1 MIKNIEVRATSH
13 PRPHTPETDL
23 GFGRVFTDHMF
34 AMEYTRDAGWHNP
47 RIEPYGALAMDPAAG
62 VFHYGQAMF
71 EGAKAFRAADGRVLL
86 FRPDRHCHRMSEGA
100 KRLCMPAVDPGF
112 MQYAITEL
120 IKRDRDWVPS
130 SPGTSLYI
138 RPTLIANEPFLGVRP
153 AERYLF
159 FVILSPVGAYYSEG
173 LAPVKIWIEQHFV
186 RAAQGGLGAVK
197 AGANYAASLL
207 AADEAKK
214 RGYSQVLWL
223 DAAEHKYLEE
233 VGVMNLFVLI
243 GDELITPALEGSILA
258 GVTRDS
264 VITLAREWGM
274 KVSERRI
281 AIDELLAAQKDGSLR
296 EVFGCGTASV
306 ISPVGE
312 LAWDGQRLQIHD
324 GKIGPIAQKLFDTIS
339 QIQRGILPD
348 RRGWVVDIG

>member
-34 AMEYTRDAGWHNP
+34 AMEYTRDAGWHNQ
-47 RIEPYGALAMDPAAG
+47 RIEPYGTLALDPAAG

-138 RPTLIANEPFLGVRP
+138 RPTLIASEPFLGVRP

-264 VITLAREWGM
+264 VLTLAREWGM

-281 AIDELLAAQKDGSLR
+281 ALDELLAAQKDGSLR

-312 LAWDGQRLQIHD
+312 LAWDGQRLQIQD

>member
-1 MIKNIEVRATSH
+1 MIQSITVHATTH
-13 PRPHTPETDL
+13 PRPHAPESEL
-23 GFGRVFTDHMF
+23 GFGRIFTDHMF
-34 AMEYTRDAGWHNP
+34 MMEHSNEKGWHNP
-47 RIEPYGALAMDPAAG
+47 RIEPYGSLTLDPAAA

-71 EGAKAFRAADGRVLL
+71 EGFKAFRTADGRVLL

-100 KRLCMPAVDPGF
+100 KRLCMPSMDPGF
-112 MQYAITEL
+112 MQHAVTEL
-120 IKRDRDWVPS
+120 VKRDRAWVPS

-138 RPTLIANEPFLGVRP
+138 RPTMIADEPFLGVRP
-153 AERYLF
+153 SGKYLF
-159 FVILSPVGAYYSEG
+159 FVILSPVGAYYAEG
-173 LAPVKIWIEQHFV
+173 IAPVKIWVERDFV
-186 RAAQGGLGAVK
+186 RAAHGGLGAVK

-223 DAAEHKYLEE
+223 DAHDHRYLEE

-243 GDELITPALEGSILA
+243 GDELVTPALEGSILS

-264 VITLAREWGM
+264 VITLSREWGM
-274 KVSERRI
+274 KVSERRVS
-281 AIDELLAAQKDGSLR
+281 IDELVEAQKQGRLR

-312 LAWDGQRLQIHD
+312 LAWDGTRMSINE
-324 GKIGPIAQKLFDTIS
+324 GRIGPVAQKLYDTIS
-339 QIQRGILPD
+339 QIQRGVLAD
-348 RRGWVVDIG
+348 RHGWVVDIG

>member
-34 AMEYTRDAGWHNP
+34 VMEYSRDAGWHDP
-47 RIEPYGALAMDPAAG
+47 RIQPYGTLAMDPAAG

-100 KRLCMPAVDPGF
+100 RRLCMPSVDPGF

-130 SPGTSLYI
+130 TPGTSLYI
-138 RPTLIANEPFLGVRP
+138 RPTLIASEPFLGVRP
-153 AERYLF
+153 ADRYLF
-159 FVILSPVGAYYSEG
+159 YVILSPVGAYYSEG

-197 AGANYAASLL
+197 AGANYAASLM

-223 DAAEHKYLEE
+223 DANEHKYLEE
-233 VGVMNLFVLI
+233 VGVMNLFVMI
-243 GDELITPALEGSILA
+243 GDELVTPALEGSILA

-264 VITLAREWGM
+264 VLTLAREWGM

-281 AIDELLAAQKDGSLR
+281 SLDELLAAQKDGSLR

-312 LAWDGQRLQIHD
+312 LAWDGQRLPIHN
-324 GKIGPIAQKLFDTIS
+324 GGIGPIARKLFDTIS

>member
-13 PRPHTPETDL
+13 PRPHTPEADL
-23 GFGRVFTDHMF
+23 GFGRVFTDHIF
-34 AMEYTRDAGWHNP
+34 AMEYTRDAGWHNQ
-47 RIEPYGALAMDPAAG
+47 RIEPYGMLQLDPAAG

-71 EGAKAFRAADGRVLL
+71 EGFKAFGAADGRVLM

-100 KRLCMPAVDPGF
+100 KRICMPSVDPGY

-120 IKRDRDWVPS
+120 VKRDRGWVPS

-138 RPTLIANEPFLGVRP
+138 RPTLIASEAFLGVRP

-173 LAPVKIWIEQHFV
+173 LSPVRIWIEQHFV

-223 DAAEHKYLEE
+223 DANEHKYLEE

-264 VITLAREWGM
+264 VISLAREWGM

-281 AIDELLAAQKDGSLR
+281 SIDEVAEAHTKGTLK

-312 LAWDGQRLQIHD
+312 LAWDGSGR
-324 GKIGPIAQKLFDTIS
+324 KIGNGGIGPVAQRLFDTIS

-348 RRGWVVDIG
+348 RHGWVVDIG

>member
-1 MIKNIEVRATSH
+1 MIQNIEVRATSH
-13 PRPHTPETDL
+13 PRPHTPEADL

-34 AMEYTRDAGWHNP
+34 VMEYSRDRGWHHQ
-47 RIEPYGALAMDPAAG
+47 RIEPYGAISLDPAAG

-71 EGAKAFRAADGRVLL
+71 EGFKAFRAADGRVLL

-100 KRLCMPAVDPGF
+100 KRICMPAVDPGY

-120 IKRDRDWVPS
+120 VKRDRDWVPS

-138 RPTLIANEPFLGVRP
+138 RPTLIAQEAFLGVRP

-159 FVILSPVGAYYSEG
+159 FVILSPVGAYYAEG
-173 LAPVKIWIEQHFV
+173 IAPVKIWIEQHFT

-197 AGANYAASLL
+197 AGANYAASLM

-223 DAAEHKYLEE
+223 DAHDHKYLEE

-243 GDELITPALEGSILA
+243 GDELVTPALEGSILA

-281 AIDELLAAQKDGSLR
+281 SIDEVADAHKQGTLR

-312 LAWDGQRLQIHD
+312 LAWDGSGRKIGD
-324 GKIGPIAQKLFDTIS
+324 GKIGPLSQKLYDTIT
-339 QIQRGILPD
+339 QIQRGILSD

>member
-1 MIKNIEVRATSH
+1 MIQSIEVRPTAT
-13 PRPHTPETDL
+13 PRPHTPDSEL

-34 AMEYTRDAGWHNP
+34 VMEHTRERGWYAP
-47 RIEPYGALAMDPAAG
+47 RIEPYGPITLDPAAS

-71 EGAKAFRAADGRVLL
+71 EGFKAFRAGDGRVLL
-86 FRPDRHCHRMSEGA
+86 FRPDRHCHRLAEGA
-100 KRLCMPAVDPGF
+100 KRLCMPSVEPGF
-112 MQYAITEL
+112 MQHAITQL
-120 IKRDRDWVPS
+120 VKKDRDWVPS

-138 RPTLIANEPFLGVRP
+138 RPTLIGSEAFLGVR
-153 AERYLF
+153 ASEHYTF
-159 FVILSPVGAYYSEG
+159 FTILSPVGAYYAEG
-173 LAPVKIWIEQHFV
+173 LSPVKIWIERDFV
-186 RAAQGGLGAVK
+186 RAAHGGLGAVK

-223 DAAEHKYLEE
+223 DAAEHRYLEE
-233 VGVMNLFVLI
+233 VGVMNLFVVI
-243 GDELITPALEGSILA
+243 GDELATPALEGSILS
-258 GVTRDS
+258 GVTRDC

-281 AIDELLAAQKDGSLR
+281 SIDEVLDAHQDGKLR

-312 LAWDGQRLQIHD
+312 LAWDGQRLRIRD
-324 GKIGPIAQKLFDTIS
+324 GSIGPVAQKLYDTIT
-339 QIQRGILPD
+339 QIQRAVLPD
-348 RRGWVVDIG
+348 RHGWTVEVA